1 LSDEHA
7 FATVARSARG
17 EEGQMKRLVSMSVDE
32 LELLV
37 TGSGEEVYELDGASY
52 PPGCDP
58 PRGPLRLRRLERGG
72 LKVEVDKREV
82 APDDFRLSVL
92 FYCGAC
98 VFANS
103 RDLAEFLRGP
113 VAAAFGIEA
122 EPLPSPV
129 QRPAE
134 ALLVDLTPRVRR
146 RPKASR
152 AKTARRPSK
161 APLPSDL
168 ARRLAQDVAGQEA
181 AVERIADIV
190 SGHLAKVAPSRP
202 ESILLLG
209 PSGSGKT
216 RAIQALPE
224 ALKDLGYEG
233 AHIHRIDCG
242 RLAGDFDASRVL
254 GSAPGYVGYTEKP
267 PLVEALERPGCIL
280 LLDEIEKAHKAV
292 RHVFLQLIDEG
303 RFTAP
308 DGRSLECPELLVAM
322 TSSERAEDLEYEL
335 ADVPRDPR
343 QELPVCRVHLWRCG
357 WPDELIGRIGSI
369 VVFDPVPEPSLHEAA
384 ESAIRE
390 LGLEYGLEIEVLP
403 PVLADVVLDLADP
416 GELGIRALTYAARD
430 LLMRPLAEAARE
442 GLSGAV
448 ALEAGPPPRVVAY
461 EDSLF

>member
-1 LSDEHA
+1 M
-7 FATVARSARG
+7 
-17 EEGQMKRLVSMSVDE
+17 EGQMKRLVSMSVDE

-37 TGSGEEVYELDGASY
+37 TSSDAEEAFELDDASY

-58 PRGPLRLRRLERGG
+58 PTGPLRLRRLERGG
-72 LKVEVDKREV
+72 LKVEVDKRDV

-98 VFANS
+98 LFANP

-113 VAAAFGIEA
+113 VAAAFGIEV
-122 EPLPSPV
+122 EPLPRPSA
-129 QRPAE
+129 RPAE
-134 ALLVDLTPRVRR
+134 ALLEDLAPRVERKPKRR
-146 RPKASR
+146 ASRPK
-152 AKTARRPSK
+152 TRRSPAK

-168 ARRLAQDVAGQEA
+168 ARRLAQDVAGQDV
-181 AVERIADIV
+181 AVERIAEVV
-190 SGHLAKVAPSRP
+190 SGHLAKIAPSRP

-224 ALKDLGYEG
+224 ALEDLGYG
-233 AHIHRIDCG
+233 GTHIHRIDCG
-242 RLAGDFDASRVL
+242 RLAGDFDASRIL

-267 PLVEALERPGCIL
+267 PLVEALEKPGCIL
-280 LLDEIEKAHKAV
+280 LLDEIEKAHRAV

-308 DGRSLECPELLVAM
+308 DGRSLECPGLLVAM
-322 TSSERAEDLEYEL
+322 TSSDRADDLEYEL
-335 ADVPRDPR
+335 ADVPHDPR
-343 QELPVCRVHLWRCG
+343 LELPVCRVHLWRCG

-369 VVFDPVPEPSLHEAA
+369 VVFDPVPGRSLHDAA

-416 GELGIRALTYAARD
+416 GEVGIRALTFAARD
-430 LLMRPLAEAARE
+430 LLMRPLADAARE

-448 ALEAGPPPRVVAY
+448 AIEAGPPPRVVAY
-461 EDSLF
+461 ADSLF